1 MRAYFFLPQKIA
13 RVNEEHPK
21 EAVTHSPSA
30 LAAATTWSRA
40 ASLLKSALNPPRPLI
55 DPHASAV
62 LHSSPSPDSD
72 IAATMI
78 CSSHHAKYKSPSR
91 SPLDN
96 DAGISFSISL
106 FPLYVFL
113 LAFSFLFFPLRLFL
127 FLFFLKLAQAQ
138 AGSG

>member
-1 MRAYFFLPQKIA
+1 MRAYFFLAQKIA

-30 LAAATTWSRA
+30 LAATTTWSRA

-106 FPLYVFL
+106 FPVYVFL
-113 LAFSFLFFPLRLFL
+113 LTFSFFSSLLFFH
-127 FLFFLKLAQAQ
+127 LFFFKLAQAQ